1 MSAVR
6 IETWEPVNFSREREH
21 NRRDAGGDGR
31 TAGRWENVPNF
42 TETRVR
48 FFPATVRTQHMHF
61 RNVSTYCTQLK
72 DQRAVWSLRSVI
84 AEIIV
89 ICSLGRRSRAPL
101 LCVSP
106 LDIGPSSRSCG
117 SLPLSRLHLL
127 TCALSRHASK
137 LRAVRSVAARRSGMS
152 RVRPVSSPQAQ

>member
-72 DQRAVWSLRSVI
+72 DLSGVV
-84 AEIIV
+84 AEISD
-89 ICSLGRRSRAPL
+89 CRDHRHL
-101 LCVSP
+101 
-106 LDIGPSSRSCG
+106 
-117 SLPLSRLHLL
+117 LSRPSVPCPSVVCLI
-127 TCALSRHASK
+127 ARY
-137 LRAVRSVAARRSGMS
+137 RSIISVLWVG
-152 RVRPVSSPQAQ
+152 PVSFL